1 MNKRPANLRQIVNS
15 PIERKFTNCY
25 SKQSKIQ
32 SFPYNSLNPAEENII
47 LYEHNPRKARQLLQS
62 EAEKLLEEGWEV
74 ICISNRSYIAVQN
87 GCEIYLHTCSK
98 GISARIF
105 NFNNSI

>member
-1 MNKRPANLRQIVNS
+1 MNTTVSKSTRVKPITKKSSSREPISYSSDLAVGNLIRFS
-15 PIERKFTNCY
+15 
-25 SKQSKIQ
+25 S
-32 SFPYNSLNPAEENII
+32 
-47 LYEHNPRKARQLLQS
+47 NPREARQLLQS

-74 ICISNRSYIAVQN
+74 ICISNRSYIAVQD